1 MSYGMGPRKKTAGEI
16 AQMVSGQLQG
26 PVADQVRRRL
36 DAWNNPVAKLDRRHR
51 RASRVMTVWFSVLAV
66 LAVIGLFTFLG
77 VFAVGVGVGAAVGGA
92 VVGVL
97 AFRTGSKMREIKA
110 AKQHL
115 ALTAP
120 PVRVPLPAHSSAAR
134 QPMQRLEEAEETLQ
148 ELLRQLGSASL
159 TSVPDSSVEQ
169 ARATSV
175 EAASAIRAVSSQL
188 QAVERARDTAPPLDR
203 GPLIDGVRRLRGQLD
218 EGVDGYCV
226 LVAAAGK
233 ALAAST
239 AVDHR
244 HALNDATD
252 HLAGLASALRDLSSR

>member
-1 MSYGMGPRKKTAGEI
+1 MGPRKKTAGEI
-16 AQMVSGQLQG
+16 AQLVSGQLQG

-51 RASRVMTVWFSVLAV
+51 RASRAMTIWISILAVLSVIGLLTFLGGVLPIAAGVGAAIGGAVVAV
-66 LAVIGLFTFLG
+66 LAV
-77 VFAVGVGVGAAVGGA
+77 
-92 VVGVL
+92 
-97 AFRTGSKMREIKA
+97 RTGTKMRELKA

-120 PVRVPLPAHSSAAR
+120 PVRVPLPSHSSAAR
-134 QPMQRLEEAEETLQ
+134 QPMQRLEQAEDTLQ
-148 ELLRQLGSASL
+148 ELLRQLNSASL
-159 TSVPDSSVEQ
+159 TSVPDESVDQ

-175 EAASAIRAVSSQL
+175 EAAAAIRAVSAQL
-188 QAVERARDTAPPLDR
+188 QAVERARDTAPPLSR
-203 GPLIDGVRRLRGQLD
+203 GPLIEGVRRLRGQLD

-226 LVAAAGK
+226 LVAAAGR

-252 HLAGLASALRDLSSR
+252 HLAGLASALRDLSR